1 MTTET
6 LQHNR
11 WERTLGVFARL
22 RPGEGLAVLYFMFY
36 GFLVMFSYYMLKTL
50 REPLLLSKAT
60 AETKSYA
67 YAVIALILL
76 LVVPAYGALY
86 QRLPKRQ
93 LSIWISGILLAVQ
106 GSFFLLSQTGM
117 KIGFAYYVWVGI
129 FGVLITAQFWAFA
142 ADSFNVKAGK
152 RIFPLIMIGVSL
164 GGLVGPASA
173 GRLFQ
178 TLGTQGLMLIIL
190 AVIALT
196 LPMAGL
202 ARTAVP
208 ALSRSFLSAPGP
220 GSNSILGG
228 FSLVM
233 RSRYLLLIAAMIVLL
248 NWVNTTGE
256 YLLAQMVIDHAD
268 SLIAANPQLIKGNLI
283 AAFYGNFFS
292 AVNAISLILQL
303 FVVSRII
310 QWTGVRGAILILP
323 IIALIGYG
331 MMVFIPIFSMI
342 RVVKMVENS
351 TDYSLMNT
359 ARHALFLPLGAAEK
373 YQAKIAIDAF
383 FWRFGDLIQA
393 VAVYVGLHFLD
404 FGTRQFAV
412 LNMVLALVWLLLVVQ
427 IGKRYVSL
435 EKRASPGE
443 PPRLLHA
450 LKPQPAP
457 PGVALSYQLPH
468 NLFHC
473 EPGDILG
480 YTVRPIDEDA
490 LPGWLQFDARSL
502 TFSGT
507 PTPGIDSNTWLT
519 IRATNLEGQWVETRL
534 GFIHI

>member
-1 MTTET
+1 MTTEA
-6 LQHNR
+6 LEHNR
-11 WERTLGVFARL
+11 WERYLAVFARL
-22 RPGEGLAVLYFMFY
+22 RPGEGLAVLYFMSY
-36 GFLVMFSYYMLKTL
+36 GFLVMLSYYMLKTL
-50 REPLLLSKAT
+50 REPLLLSKAS

-76 LVVPAYGALY
+76 FVVPAYGALY
-86 QRLPKRQ
+86 QRLPKRE
-93 LSIWISGILLAVQ
+93 LSLWVSGILLAVQ
-106 GSFFLLSQTGM
+106 GVFFLLSQTDLQ
-117 KIGFAYYVWVGI
+117 IGFAYYVWVGI

-173 GRLFQ
+173 GHLFQ

-190 AVIALT
+190 ALIALT
-196 LPMAGL
+196 LPMAGIS
-202 ARTAVP
+202 RTAVP
-208 ALSRSFLSAPGP
+208 ALSRSFLPASAAAN
-220 GSNSILGG
+220 NSVFGG

-233 RSRYLLLIAAMIVLL
+233 RDRYLLLIASMIVLL

-256 YLLAQMVIDHAD
+256 YLLAQMVIEHAD
-268 SLIAANPQLIKGNLI
+268 SLIEKNANLIKGNLI

-292 AVNAISLILQL
+292 AVNAISLLLQL
-303 FVVSRII
+303 FIVSRVIR
-310 QWTGVRGAILILP
+310 WVGVRGAILILP
-323 IIALIGYG
+323 LIALVGYG

-393 VAVYVGLHFLD
+393 AAVYAGLNYFD
-404 FGTRQFAV
+404 FGTKEFAI
-412 LNMVLALVWLLLVVQ
+412 LNMALALVWLMLAVQ
-427 IGKRYVSL
+427 IGKRYAHL
-435 EKRASPGE
+435 ENRASPGE
-443 PPRLLHA
+443 PPRLLQA
-450 LKPQPAP
+450 LQPLSVP
-457 PGVALSYQLPH
+457 PGVPLNYRLPQ

-473 EPGDILG
+473 EPGDILE
-480 YTVRPIDEDA
+480 YSIRPIDEDA
-490 LPGWLQFDARSL
+490 LPGWLHFDTNSL
-502 TFSGT
+502 VFAGT
-507 PTPGIDSNTWLT
+507 PSAGTDSNTWLT
-519 IRATNLEGQWVETRL
+519 IRATNFEGQWAEARL
-534 GFIHI
+534 GFIHR

>member
-6 LQHNR
+6 RVHNY
-11 WERTLGVFARL
+11 WERSLGVFARL
-22 RPGEGLAVLYFMFY
+22 RPGEGLAVLYFMAY

-76 LVVPAYGALY
+76 FVVPAYGALY

-93 LSIWISGILLAVQ
+93 LSLWISGILLAVQ
-106 GSFFLLSQTGM
+106 GVFFLLAQTSV
-117 KIGFAYYVWVGI
+117 KIGFAYYIWVGI

-164 GGLVGPASA
+164 GGLVGPAAA
-173 GRLFQ
+173 GQLFQ
-178 TLGTQGLMLIIL
+178 SLGTQGLMLIIL

-202 ARTAVP
+202 SRTAVP
-208 ALSRSFLSAPGP
+208 ALSRSFLSSPGP
-220 GSNSILGG
+220 DVNSVLGG

-233 RSRYLLLIAAMIVLL
+233 RSRYLLLIALMIVLL

-256 YLLAQMVIDHAD
+256 YLLAQMVIEHAE
-268 SLIAANPQLIKGNLI
+268 SLIAINDKLIKGNLI

-310 QWTGVRGAILILP
+310 QWIGMRGAILILP
-323 IIALIGYG
+323 VIALIGYG

-359 ARHALFLPLGAAEK
+359 ARHALFLPLAAAEK

-393 VAVYVGLHFLD
+393 AAVYIGLHFFD
-404 FGTRQFAV
+404 FGTKQFAV
-412 LNMVLALVWLLLVVQ
+412 LNMLLALVWLLLAVQ
-427 IGKRYVSL
+427 IGKRYAQL
-435 EKRASPGE
+435 EQSASPGE
-443 PPRLLHA
+443 PPRLLQA
-450 LKPQPAP
+450 LQPQPAP
-457 PGVALSYQLPH
+457 PGTALSYRLPH

-473 EPGDILG
+473 EPGDILE
-480 YTVRPIDEDA
+480 YSVRPIDEDA
-490 LPGWLQFDARSL
+490 LPSWLHFDDRSL
-502 TFSGT
+502 VFSGT
-507 PTPGIDSNTWLT
+507 PTPGTDTNTWLS
-519 IRATNLEGQWVETRL
+519 IRATNLEGQWVEARL

>member
-1 MTTET
+1 MTTDALE
-6 LQHNR
+6 HNR
-11 WERTLGVFARL
+11 WERHLAVFARL
-22 RPGEGLAVLYFMFY
+22 RPGEGLAVLYFMSY
-36 GFLVMFSYYMLKTL
+36 GFLVMLSYYMLKTL
-50 REPLLLSKAT
+50 REPLLLSKAS

-76 LVVPAYGALY
+76 FVVPAYGALY
-86 QRLPKRQ
+86 QRLPKRE
-93 LSIWISGILLAVQ
+93 LSLWVSGILLAVQ
-106 GSFFLLSQTGM
+106 GVFFLLSQTDLQ
-117 KIGFAYYVWVGI
+117 IGFAYYVWVGI

-173 GRLFQ
+173 GHLFQ

-190 AVIALT
+190 ALIALT
-196 LPMAGL
+196 LPMAGIS
-202 ARTAVP
+202 RTAVP
-208 ALSRSFLSAPGP
+208 ALSRSFLPASAAAN
-220 GSNSILGG
+220 NSVFGG

-233 RSRYLLLIAAMIVLL
+233 RDRYLLLIASMIVLL

-256 YLLAQMVIDHAD
+256 YLLAQMVIEHAD
-268 SLIAANPQLIKGNLI
+268 SLIEKNANLIKGNLI

-292 AVNAISLILQL
+292 AVNAISLLLQL
-303 FVVSRII
+303 FIVSRVIR
-310 QWTGVRGAILILP
+310 WVGVRGAILILP
-323 IIALIGYG
+323 LIALVGYG

-393 VAVYVGLHFLD
+393 AAVYAGLNYFD
-404 FGTRQFAV
+404 FGTKEFAI
-412 LNMVLALVWLLLVVQ
+412 LNMALALVWLMLAVQ
-427 IGKRYVSL
+427 IGKRYAHL
-435 EKRASPGE
+435 ENRASPGE
-443 PPRLLHA
+443 PPRLLQA
-450 LKPQPAP
+450 LQPLSVP
-457 PGVALSYQLPH
+457 PGVPLNYRLPQ

-473 EPGDILG
+473 EPGDILE
-480 YTVRPIDEDA
+480 YSIRPIDEDA
-490 LPGWLQFDARSL
+490 LPGWLHFDTNSL
-502 TFSGT
+502 VFAGT
-507 PTPGIDSNTWLT
+507 PSAGTDSNTWLT
-519 IRATNLEGQWVETRL
+519 IRATNFEGQWAEARL
-534 GFIHI
+534 GFIHR

>member
-6 LQHNR
+6 LAHTR
-11 WERTLGVFARL
+11 WERSLGAFALL
-22 RPGEGLAVLYFMFY
+22 RSGEGLAVLYFMVY

-76 LVVPAYGALY
+76 FVVPAYGALY
-86 QRLPKRQ
+86 HRLPKRQ
-93 LSIWISGILLAVQ
+93 LSTWISGILLAVQ
-106 GSFFLLSQTGM
+106 GGFFLLSQTDLR
-117 KIGFAYYVWVGI
+117 IGFAYYVWVGI

-173 GRLFQ
+173 GHLFQ

-190 AVIALT
+190 VLIALT
-196 LPMAGL
+196 LPMAGV

-208 ALSRSFLSAPGP
+208 ALSRSYLSAPGP
-220 GSNSILGG
+220 SGNSVLGG

-233 RSRYLLLIAAMIVLL
+233 RNRYLLLIAMMIVLL

-256 YLLAQMVIDHAD
+256 YLLAQMVITHVDT
-268 SLIAANPQLIKGNLI
+268 LIAENASLIKGNLI

-292 AVNAISLILQL
+292 AVNAVSLILQL

-310 QWTGVRGAILILP
+310 QWIGLRGAILVLP

-393 VAVYVGLHFLD
+393 VAVYAGLNFFD
-404 FGTRQFAV
+404 FGTKEFAV
-412 LNMVLALVWLLLVVQ
+412 LNMVLAMVWLLLAVQ
-427 IGKRYVSL
+427 IGKRYVHL
-435 EKRASPGE
+435 EQRASPGE
-443 PPRLLHA
+443 PPRLLQA
-450 LKPQPAP
+450 LQPQSAP
-457 PGVALSYQLPH
+457 PGEPLNFRLPD

-473 EPGDILG
+473 EPGDILT
-480 YTVRPIDEDA
+480 YSVRPIDEDA
-490 LPGWLQFDARSL
+490 LPGWLHFDARSL
-502 TFSGT
+502 VFAGT
-507 PTPGIDSNTWLT
+507 PTPGTDTNTWLT
-519 IRATNLEGQWVETRL
+519 IRATNLDGQWVEARL
-534 GFIHI
+534 GFIHR